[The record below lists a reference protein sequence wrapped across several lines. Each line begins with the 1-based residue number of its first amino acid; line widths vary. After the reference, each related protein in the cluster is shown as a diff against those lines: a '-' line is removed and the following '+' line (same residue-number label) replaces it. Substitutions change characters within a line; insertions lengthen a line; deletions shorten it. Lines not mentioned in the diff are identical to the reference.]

1 MRPCALVRNAIL
13 PALRPS
19 CSHQRV
25 FICYDPRISRLA
37 ALLQAVKQTLQ
48 SESSSLS
55 AFRRLLASARI
66 RRARAQRAKYLFL
79 DNFEVIFGPMS
90 PKTHVSLKIRFI
102 GAIIFL
108 KTE

>member
-37 ALLQAVKQTLQ
+37 AAVKQTLQ